1 MSMSDPIADMLTR
14 IRNGSRA
21 GMACVSMPASRAKAA
36 VAAVLREEGY
46 IAGFQV
52 EGDGAG
58 CSIAARS
65 IKIQLK
71 YFEGAPVIEEIR
83 RISSPGCRV
92 YAGSDELP
100 PVRGGLG
107 VALVSTSKGV
117 MSDKSA
123 RRRRLGGEVLCTV
136 F

>member
-21 GMACVSMPASRAKAA
+21 GMAGVSMPASRAKAA
-36 VAAVLREEGY
+36 VAEVLRDEGY
-46 IAGFQV
+46 IAGFRV
-52 EGDGAG
+52 EGDGA
-58 CSIAARS
+58 RRRLNVE
-65 IKIQLK
+65 LK

-83 RISSPGCRV
+83 RVSSPGCRV
-92 YAGSDELP
+92 YARSGELP
-100 PVRGGLG
+100 SVRGGLG

-123 RRRRLGGEVLCTV
+123 RERQLGGEVLCTV